1 MPRPVVRGRTDTSFK
16 AVAEA
21 LTHNDVTAVPV
32 VDDIG
37 RPVDVVSQADLV
49 RKVARRP
56 DPAEPTDRS
65 AGENVT
71 VEELD
76 DALPEEMSRDV
87 LIRMPGLAP
96 TDMTVH
102 VEEGQVT
109 VEGRLDNQQLVPVI
123 ERPHLGVDGVVSVDL
138 HVSGRGGRT
147 RRRTPQPS
155 APRTRCSRERHESE
169 SDGPRR
175 SGDPAPPPWPSAPR
189 GPGPVDPPGPEA
201 VPERPLV
208 HRPPPREAEDDSRR
222 WSRCAQ
228 AQPFGGPCGVGAAIR
243 CAAARTYSR
252 PGSS

>member
-1 MPRPVVRGRTDTSFK
+1 MPRPVVRGRTDISFK

-37 RPVDVVSQADLV
+37 RPVDVVSQAELV

-56 DPAEPTDRS
+56 DPAGPVRLPEPTDRS
-65 AGENVT
+65 AGGNVT

-87 LIRMPGLAP
+87 LVRMPGLAP

-109 VEGRLDNQQLVPVI
+109 VEGRLDDQQLVPVI
-123 ERPHLGVDGVVSVDL
+123 ERPRLGVDGVVSVDL
-138 HVSGRGGRT
+138 HVSGRGART
-147 RRRTPQPS
+147 RRRTPRPS
-155 APRTRCSRERHESE
+155 APRTRCSRECHESE

-175 SGDPAPPPWPSAPR
+175 SGGPSPPPLALS
-189 GPGPVDPPGPEA
+189 
-201 VPERPLV
+201 PERSGAG
-208 HRPPPREAEDDSRR
+208 RPTGSR
-222 WSRCAQ
+222 
-228 AQPFGGPCGVGAAIR
+228 GGARTAPGSQT
-243 CAAARTYSR
+243 AAA
-252 PGSS
+252 